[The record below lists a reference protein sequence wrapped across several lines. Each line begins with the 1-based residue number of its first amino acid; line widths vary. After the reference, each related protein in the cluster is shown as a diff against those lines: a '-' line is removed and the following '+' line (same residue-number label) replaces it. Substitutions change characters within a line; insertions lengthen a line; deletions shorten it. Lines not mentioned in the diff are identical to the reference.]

1 MLRSDEAPITG
12 RLKISSPLGSEI
24 SILDGGFSIIGS
36 GVTNWSG
43 DLADGVYTIVLSA
56 AERSQRWV
64 VRVRGGQKISFPDD
78 VPGASDWVKQD
89 RKLEELAYDATIDY
103 NGSNGVFVAVVA
115 PDPKVRADL
124 TRNLRLRRVDDFK
137 MRRDTESPSK
147 TKPSNWASVS
157 YDVNPGAY
165 LLTYETFERRIMD
178 QLIYVVPGRR
188 TVILLH
194 YGQTGIIERQKED
207 SKLRKRR
214 GIDPS
219 RTIVVSIDRDSSPS
233 RLLEDLRIAEI
244 LLHHLRTR
252 ARSVDPSVA
261 IALLGPNI
269 DPYLKLYAALGT
281 LAMPGSVIQ
290 RLTASIHQDPNED
303 SEGAAAAKG
312 LLEELVP
319 YRDWPDVMCLNWR
332 LRMPFDAQYSTLI
345 SPPMLEICWRWASAH
360 STRFQGIETIET
372 SVLQTAEMAEPDAS
386 PWFAVSAAPAA
397 INVSKASPKETKLAN
412 QGNVEHALVA
422 LTEHVHLAL
431 RRHQPVDSTDTRK
444 TKAGL
449 IQSSSIDFSQ
459 LSVTSS
465 RVIQALINS
474 GISDATLAPTTI
486 LPQLAASLASPISAL
501 ETSIQLALAELLSLI
516 ERNSS
521 DNLDIWNSDPNKGKF
536 GSKSRMQGASISLV
550 SFAETKDNEFLA
562 LQLEVR
568 TTPRAIPIT
577 GPVTFY
583 LHPTF
588 SPSQQKVAPLNGVAT
603 FTCYAL
609 GSFTVGA
616 ETSDGRRLELDLSE
630 IEALPMWFRTR

>member
-1 MLRSDEAPITG
+1 MLRSDTAPNIG
-12 RLKISSPLGSEI
+12 KLEISSLLGTEI
-24 SILDGGFSIIGS
+24 SILDGGFSERGS
-36 GVTNWSG
+36 GITHWSG
-43 DLADGVYTIVLSA
+43 DLEDGVYTIVLSA

-64 VRVRGGQKISFPDD
+64 VRVRGGHKISFPDD
-78 VPGASDWVKQD
+78 VAGASEWGSQD
-89 RKLEELAYDATIDY
+89 RQLEELADDATVDY
-103 NGSNGVFVAVVA
+103 NGLNGVFIAVVA
-115 PDPKVRADL
+115 PDAKVRADL
-124 TRNLRLRRVDDFK
+124 TRNLRLRGVDDFK

-157 YDVNPGAY
+157 YNVHPGAY

-178 QLIYVVPGRR
+178 QVIYVMPGRR
-188 TVILLH
+188 TVVLLH

-207 SKLRKRR
+207 PKLRKRR

-219 RTIVVSIDRDSSPS
+219 RTLVVSLDRDSGPS
-233 RLLEDLRIAEI
+233 RLLQDLRIAEI

-303 SEGAAAAKG
+303 SEGAAAAKR
-312 LLEELVP
+312 LLDELAP
-319 YRDWPDVMCLNWR
+319 YRDWPDVKCLDWR
-332 LRMPFDAQYSTLI
+332 LRMSLDAQHSTLT

-360 STRFQGIETIET
+360 STRHQEIETIEP
-372 SVLQTAEMAEPDAS
+372 SVVQTAEMAEPDAS
-386 PWFAVSAAPAA
+386 PWFAARAATAA
-397 INVSKASPKETKLAN
+397 INISKAMPKEIKLAN
-412 QGNVEHALVA
+412 QENAGHALA
-422 LTEHVHLAL
+422 MLIEHVQLAL
-431 RRHQPVDSTDTRK
+431 NRNRPVDSTDIRK

-449 IQSSSIDFSQ
+449 NQPSSIDFSQ

-474 GISDATLAPTTI
+474 GISETNLAPATI
-486 LPQLAASLASPISAL
+486 LPQLAASLASPFSAL
-501 ETSIQLALAELLSLI
+501 ESMIQLALDELRSLLAQNN
-516 ERNSS
+516 EENF
-521 DNLDIWNSDPNKGKF
+521 DIWNSDPNKGKF
-536 GSKSRMQGASISLV
+536 GFKSTNKGATLSLL
-550 SFAETKDNEFLA
+550 SSEQTGDNEYLA

-568 TTPRAIPIT
+568 TAPRATPIT

-609 GSFTVGA
+609 GGFTVGA

-630 IEALPMWFRTR
+630 MGSLPMWFRTR